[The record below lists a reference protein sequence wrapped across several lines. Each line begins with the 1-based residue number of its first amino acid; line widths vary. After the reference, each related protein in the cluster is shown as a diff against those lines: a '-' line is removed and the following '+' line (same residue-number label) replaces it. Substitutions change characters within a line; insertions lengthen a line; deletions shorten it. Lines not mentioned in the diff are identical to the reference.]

1 MHYAMHNAMD
11 LFVFA
16 FLGGAGGKG
25 GGYTLANVNNKPAK
39 QNTQV

>member
-16 FLGGAGGKG
+16 FLGGGKG

-39 QNTQV
+39 QNT